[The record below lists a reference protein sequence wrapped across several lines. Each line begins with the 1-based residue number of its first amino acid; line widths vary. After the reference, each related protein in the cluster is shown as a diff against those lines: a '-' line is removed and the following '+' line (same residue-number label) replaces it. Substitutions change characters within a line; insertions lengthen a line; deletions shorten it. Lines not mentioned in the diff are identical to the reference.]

1 MIFWNHSYDK
11 RDEVIEELCESV
23 LSTYQ
28 IGLET

>member
-1 MIFWNHSYDK
+1 MIHETMSYDK
-11 RDEVIEELCESV
+11 RDEVIEELCESI